1 MNEGAAAP
9 YMSQSHARIPSSMSS
24 YSVYSTNMVS
34 GVIVIY
40 QYLSFN
46 SCLQQQQQYPDA
58 VTIATSHGP
67 HSTTDNSYS
76 QINVRA

>member
-58 VTIATSHGP
+58 VTI

>member
-46 SCLQQQQQYPDA
+46 SCLQKQQQYPDA
-58 VTIATSHGP
+58 VTI